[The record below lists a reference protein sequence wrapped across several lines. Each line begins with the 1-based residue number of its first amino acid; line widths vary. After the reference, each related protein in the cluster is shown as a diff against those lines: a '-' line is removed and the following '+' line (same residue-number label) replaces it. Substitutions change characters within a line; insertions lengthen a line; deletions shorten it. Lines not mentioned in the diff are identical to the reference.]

1 VTAGTDAPLA
11 AQGEGRVARKRQRRI
26 REIMQ
31 TAARVVAER
40 GYHAT
45 SLEDIAE
52 EMDVAKATLYH
63 YFSSK
68 EELFRACLENISAE
82 VFARMEAVAAQPGTA
97 TERLHRLVT
106 EQVLILTHD
115 YSAFAPLFLHP
126 IQWPDGL
133 LTAVRRGREHN
144 NELFVRVIKDGV
156 AGGEFAVSDPMVAR
170 QLMHGALNHIPDW
183 YRPRQRLQP
192 QRLADFVADQVV
204 LLFVGRPAADA

>member
-1 VTAGTDAPLA
+1 MTANGGPVLA
-11 AQGEGRVARKRQRRI
+11 VPAEGRVARKRQRRI

-31 TAARVVAER
+31 AAAKVVSER

-68 EELFRACLENISAE
+68 EDLFGACLKNVSAE
-82 VFARMEAVAAQPGTA
+82 AFARLEAVAAQPGSA
-97 TERLHRLVT
+97 SERLHRLVT
-106 EQVLILTHD
+106 EQVLILTQD

-133 LTAVRRGREHN
+133 LSEVRRGREQN
-144 NELFVRVIKDGV
+144 NQLFVRVINEGV
-156 AGGEFAVSDPMVAR
+156 ANGEFAVSDPMVAR
-170 QLMHGALNHIPDW
+170 HLMHGALNHIPDW
-183 YRPRQRLQP
+183 YRPQQRLQP
-192 QRLADFVADQVV
+192 QRLAAFVADRVV
-204 LLFVGRPAADA
+204 QLFVARAVTDG